1 MYFFTLTFSYA
12 CTLHN
17 RVDTMMFAKFLEECI
32 QRSDDEVLFFEE
44 SIISKMNRS
53 STVRTKLPT
62 PFLDDMRYDI
72 V

>member
-1 MYFFTLTFSYA
+1 
-12 CTLHN
+12 
-17 RVDTMMFAKFLEECI
+17 MMFAKFLEECI